1 MVNGIKYIWLT
12 MLMIFQRVSGMSSP
26 NDWGLRSKAL
36 LTILS
41 SQRVIL
47 RAMAASAERE
57 GLTLQ
62 QFSLMGVI
70 SRRGRVPM
78 NALSKEL
85 RVTPP
90 NITGVVDRL
99 EAKGLVKRVADPKDR
114 RKREIQLTEKGT
126 AQYERVRT
134 GYSGPLQESLDSL
147 TPEEQEILAKLL
159 RKFVGAIAE
168 REGEGA
174 SGVGARRSHAETRS

>member
-1 MVNGIKYIWLT
+1 MVNYANYFPLG
-12 MLMIFQRVSGMSSP
+12 VSGMSSP
-26 NDWGLRSKAL
+26 NEWGVRPRAL
-36 LTILS
+36 LVILS
-41 SQRVIL
+41 SQRGVL
-47 RAMAASAERE
+47 RAISASAEKE

-62 QFSLMGVI
+62 QFFLMGVL
-70 SRRGRVPM
+70 SREARVPM

-114 RKREIQLTEKGT
+114 RKKEITLTEKGAT
-126 AQYERVRT
+126 QYERVRA
-134 GYSGPLQESLDSL
+134 GYSGPLQESLDAL

-159 RKFVGAIAE
+159 RKFAKAIAQ
-168 REGEGA
+168 REGDRLTPRRGA
-174 SGVGARRSHAETRS
+174 AHTP

>member
-1 MVNGIKYIWLT
+1 
-12 MLMIFQRVSGMSSP
+12 MLMIFQRVSGMSSA

-41 SQRVIL
+41 SQRVI
-47 RAMAASAERE
+47 RGAMAASAEKE

-62 QFSLMGVI
+62 QFSLMGVL

-99 EAKGLVKRVADPKDR
+99 EAKGLVKRVADPADR
-114 RKREIQLTEKGT
+114 RRKGIQMTERGT
-126 AQYERVRT
+126 VQYEKVRT
-134 GYSGPLQESLDSL
+134 GYSGPLQESLDTL
-147 TPEEQEILAKLL
+147 TPEEQEILVNLL
-159 RKFVGAIAE
+159 RKFVGAIAQS
-168 REGEGA
+168 EGEGRPSA
-174 SGVGARRSHAETRS
+174 DGSRVKPRRGAGRTP